1 MKFISRFR
9 LATQFTAN
17 VPFSTLMQMAIV
29 CWLPPVVATAQ
40 DDPPIRVAV
49 AANFRAPFEAVS
61 EQFTITTGTRI
72 DAIYGSSGLLYAQIR
87 QGAPYDAFL
96 SADARRPAALREA
109 ALTPAD
115 PIRYATGRLALWMP
129 GRVAQPE
136 HLRTTRFALAN
147 PQLAPYGLAARQC
160 LEAMSLWSAVSH
172 NAVYGS
178 NVSQT
183 FQFVSSTGVSGG
195 FVALAQL
202 QATGVALDDV
212 WLAPADCHEPIEQH
226 AVALNDSAT
235 TREFLEF
242 LLNNNTQALITA
254 MGYAARNGSR

>member
-1 MKFISRFR
+1 VLK
-9 LATQFTAN
+9 N
-17 VPFSTLMQMAIV
+17 TL
-29 CWLPPVVATAQ
+29 LVVFCLYSVTATAQ
-40 DDPPIRVAV
+40 DHPLIRVAV
-49 AANFRAPFEAVS
+49 AANFRAPFEALS

-96 SADARRPAALREA
+96 SADAQRPAALREA
-109 ALTPAD
+109 ALTPQD

-129 GRVAQPE
+129 GRIARPE
-136 HLRTTRFALAN
+136 QLRTTRFALAN
-147 PQLAPYGLAARQC
+147 PQLAPYGQAARQC
-160 LEAMSLWSAVSH
+160 LETLSLWQAVSH

-183 FQFVSSTGVSGG
+183 FQFVSSTGVRGG

-202 QATGVALDDV
+202 QATGIELEDI
-212 WLAPADCHEPIEQH
+212 WLAPQDCHEPIEQH

-242 LLNNNTQALITA
+242 LLNDETQATITA
-254 MGYAARNGSR
+254 MGYASGSGSL